1 MNDAT
6 ATAPAIEVVDLVK
19 TFERGL
25 LQAINGASFS
35 VGAGEW
41 VSLCGPSGCGKS
53 TLLHLIAALDRPTS
67 GQIRINGQDLAK
79 IRDIDHYRQFEIGLV
94 FQLHNL
100 LPNLTAVQNIEVALF
115 GSPLSHKAQR
125 ERARELLDAVGL
137 GGRPNVKPPAL
148 SGGQRQRLAIAR
160 ALANEP
166 SILLADE
173 PTGSLDTVSS
183 QNVLAL
189 FRKIREERQ
198 LTILLVTH
206 SQDVAATAD
215 RTIWMA
221 DGRVVP
227 EPVSALG
234 ATHHSG

>member
-67 GQIRINGQDLAK
+67 GQIRINGHDLAK

-137 GGRPNVKPPAL
+137 GGRPEREATRALRRPATAAGHRARARERAIHPSRRRTNGKPRHGLQPE
-148 SGGQRQRLAIAR
+148 RAR
-160 ALANEP
+160 ALPQDPRGAP
-166 SILLADE
+166 AHD
-173 PTGSLDTVSS
+173 PPRHPQPRRGRDRRPHDLDG
-183 QNVLAL
+183 
-189 FRKIREERQ
+189 
-198 LTILLVTH
+198 
-206 SQDVAATAD
+206 
-215 RTIWMA
+215 
-221 DGRVVP
+221 GRAGRP
-227 EPVSALG
+227 RAGLSAG
-234 ATHHSG
+234 RDASFG